1 VIVKPFEIT
10 IKARALKILS
20 EKLPTKIV
28 DAATNFIYGP
38 LAENPKRVGK
48 RLNAPFVG
56 QWSAKRGDYRIIYS
70 IDEERGV
77 VTVLDIAHRAHVY
90 APRA

>member
-1 VIVKPFEIT
+1 VKQYEIDV
-10 IKARALKILS
+10 KARALKVLS
-20 EKLPTKIV
+20 EKLPPKII
-28 DAATNFIYGP
+28 DAVTNFIYGP

-56 QWSAKRGDYRIIYS
+56 QWTAKRGDYRVIYA